1 MPTAIL
7 WSRQNTIILYPQ
19 HSPRLWDILGAR
31 ATHANPPLLLPI
43 QVVARGQECVPR
55 WLSKSCAMSWAAYQY
70 PSCVESLLLRII
82 VPSSGRA
89 LLTVGKDVLG
99 GSVGLRVVGLT
110 VGQGTG
116 LGVLLLL
123 LAGAKVGRTVSP
135 SSERAPLTVGKGD
148 VRGCFVGL
156 CVVGLT
162 AGLRI
167 GLVASIGAGVAGTG
181 AVVGAGVASV
191 GAGVPG
197 TGAVVGVGVA
207 HIGAGVPST
216 GAVVLGA
223 GVASIGAG
231 VPGTTNTFLFV
242 PMFD

>member
-1 MPTAIL
+1 
-7 WSRQNTIILYPQ
+7 
-19 HSPRLWDILGAR
+19 
-31 ATHANPPLLLPI
+31 
-43 QVVARGQECVPR
+43 
-55 WLSKSCAMSWAAYQY
+55 MS
-70 PSCVESLLLRII
+70 
-82 VPSSGRA
+82 
-89 LLTVGKDVLG
+89 VGEDVLG
-99 GSVGLRVVGLT
+99 GTVGFRVVQLT
-110 VGQGTG
+110 VGLGIG

-123 LAGAKVGRTVSP
+123 LAGAKVGRRVSP
-135 SSERAPLTVGKGD
+135 SSERAPLTVGED

-216 GAVVLGA
+216 GAVVGA
-223 GVASIGAG
+223 GVAHIGAG
-231 VPGTTNTFLFV
+231 VPGTTNIFLFV

>member
-1 MPTAIL
+1 MPTAML

-43 QVVARGQECVPR
+43 QVARGQECVPR

-110 VGQGTG
+110 VG
-116 LGVLLLL
+116 LG
-123 LAGAKVGRTVSP
+123 
-135 SSERAPLTVGKGD
+135 
-148 VRGCFVGL
+148 
-156 CVVGLT
+156 
-162 AGLRI
+162 I

-216 GAVVLGA
+216 GAVVGA
-223 GVASIGAG
+223 GVAHIGAG